1 MTELCAAHHSLRSAW
16 QKLARLEVSQQALPL
31 GDGKLVLRECDPKEH
46 AADESAKQSAVKKPK
61 TRDAA

>member
-1 MTELCAAHHSLRSAW
+1 
-16 QKLARLEVSQQALPL
+16 LARLEVSQQALPL

-46 AADESAKQSAVKKPK
+46 AADESAEQSAVEKPK